1 MKFSIAAIALAA
13 VAIASPTEM
22 ERRNGG
28 GGGHP
33 PSGGQCNINGDN
45 NGKVVCCN
53 SAIPIIGQLLCN
65 VLAIGNT
72 CNSGQSVYC
81 CKTDAAGG
89 LINVSLLNCVNLL

>member
-1 MKFSIAAIALAA
+1 MKFLAAITALAA
-13 VAIASPTEM
+13 VTVAAP
-22 ERRNGG
+22 NGG
-28 GGGHP
+28 GGGNP
-33 PSGGQCNINGDN
+33 PSGGTCNVNGNN

-81 CKTDAAGG
+81 CKTDATNKGG
-89 LINVSLLNCVNLL
+89 LINVSLLNCVNIL